1 MEPNYNCSVQHASIK
16 QVKVCLATAKIEI
29 IYFVRIIRNSKVFK
43 IEKLMSGSFLKKL
56 YETLQAPWGAV
67 QAHKLWSQTI
77 IVAAL

>member
-43 IEKLMSGSFLKKL
+43 IEKLMSGFFLKKL
-56 YETLQAPWGAV
+56 YET
-67 QAHKLWSQTI
+67 KLYKHLGVRYRLI
-77 IVAAL
+77 NYEAKL